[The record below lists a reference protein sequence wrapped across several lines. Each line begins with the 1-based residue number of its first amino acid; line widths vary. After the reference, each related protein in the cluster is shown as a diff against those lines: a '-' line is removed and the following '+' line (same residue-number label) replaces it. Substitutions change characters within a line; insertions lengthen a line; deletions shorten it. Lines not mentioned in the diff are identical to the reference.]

1 MQTPLSQQQH
11 TVKWQEQQLFAL
23 KCLEI
28 SQAMPND
35 VPNEGKAKE
44 YMMARHLFATEYMM
58 VRHLFATEYMMVRHL
73 FAKKR
78 QQAMVCLRLGAS
90 LSSYL
95 RHWQR
100 VPGRQTASMHPV
112 LAQQL

>member
-23 KCLEI
+23 KRLEI
-28 SQAMPND
+28 SQAMQHD

-58 VRHLFATEYMMVRHL
+58 VRHLFAKR
-73 FAKKR
+73 R
-78 QQAMVCLRLGAS
+78 QQAMVCLRLAAS